1 MLLSFSPLS
10 LCSLSRTLTAVHDA
24 ILEDLVFP
32 SEIVGR
38 KIRMKPDGR
47 QLVKH
52 STTVWNPR
60 FNVFWCL

>member
-1 MLLSFSPLS
+1 MSKKLPRS
-10 LCSLSRTLTAVHDA
+10 CTLVAVHDT

-32 SEIVGR
+32 SEIVGK
-38 KIRMKPDGR
+38 KIRMKLDGR

-52 STTVWNPR
+52 SRTVWNPR